1 MREKNI
7 TRVTLEQARKLKG
20 RTDWDRLRSMT
31 EEELERAIADDPD
44 WDGTDD
50 IDWSKAVMMPPK
62 IKKAVSIRLDQD
74 ILDFFKAAGRGYQT
88 RINTILRSYMEAQ
101 KSR

>member
-7 TRVTLEQARKLKG
+7 TRVTLEEAGKLKG

-31 EEELERAIADDPD
+31 EKDIERAIADDPD
-44 WDGTDD
+44 WNDSDV
-50 IDWSKAVMMPPK
+50 DWTKAEMMPPQ

-74 ILDFFKAAGRGYQT
+74 VLEFFKAAGRGYQT
-88 RINTILRSYMEAQ
+88 RINAILRSYMEAR

>member
-20 RTDWDRLRSMT
+20 HTDWDRLRAMT
-31 EEELERAIADDPD
+31 EEDIERAIADDPD
-44 WDGTDD
+44 WDGADV
-50 IDWSKAVMMPPK
+50 DWSKAVMMPPQ

-88 RINTILRSYMEAQ
+88 RINAILRSYMEAH